1 MKIALDAMGG
11 DFAPDAIVRG
21 GILAARE
28 FADVEILLV
37 GDAGKVGEV
46 LGEIKSPPSNISIVH
61 APEVIGMNEKPAS
74 ALRKKKDSSIQVAC
88 KLVAEGRVQA
98 VMSMGNTGASVAASL
113 MILGRLKGVDRPAI
127 AQFFPTRDG
136 ACLVL
141 DVGATSNVKAEH
153 LYQFALMGEVYYR
166 LVMNK
171 ERPRVGLISIGE
183 EDVKGNDVIREAHTL
198 LDKAKINF
206 VGNIEGRDILPG
218 NVDVAVCDGFLGN
231 VLLKFAESLPDVI
244 FSILREQV
252 NRNLFTRLGGLLMK
266 PALHYFK
273 KRFDYAE
280 YGGAPLLGVNGIS
293 VVGHGKSS
301 PKAILNAVRVTL
313 RSVEGGINREIASQ
327 LSIKV

>member
-11 DFAPDAIVRG
+11 DYAPDAIVRG
-21 GILAARE
+21 GVLAAQE
-28 FADVEILLV
+28 APDAEILLV
-37 GDAGKVGEV
+37 GDAGKVAEV
-46 LGEIKSPPSNISIVH
+46 LSGIKDEPPNISIVH
-61 APEVIGMNEKPAS
+61 ASEVIEMNEKPTS

-88 KLVAEGRVQA
+88 RLVAEGKADA
-98 VMSMGNTGASVAASL
+98 VISAGNTGAAVASSL

-127 AQFFPTRDG
+127 AQFFPTMEG

-141 DVGATSNVKAEH
+141 DVGATSDVKAEH

-166 LVMNK
+166 QVMGK

-183 EDVKGNDVIREAHTL
+183 EDVKGNDVIREAHSL
-198 LDKAKINF
+198 LDKTKINF

-266 PALHYFK
+266 PALHHFK

-280 YGGAPLLGVNGIS
+280 YGGAPLLGVNGIATIS
-293 VVGHGKSS
+293 HGKSN
-301 PKAILNAVRVTL
+301 PKAMFNAIR
-313 RSVEGGINREIASQ
+313 INREIAAQ
-327 LSIKV
+327 LSVKV

>member
-11 DFAPDAIVRG
+11 DYAPENVVRG

-28 FADVEILLV
+28 FPETEFLLV
-37 GDAGKVGEV
+37 GDAGKVGEA
-46 LGEIKSPPSNISIVH
+46 LREIKSPPANISIIH
-61 APEVIGMNEKPAS
+61 ASEVIEMNEKPAS

-88 KLVAEGRVQA
+88 KLVAEGRAEA

-136 ACLVL
+136 ASLVL
-141 DVGATSNVKAEH
+141 DVGATSNCKAEH
-153 LYQFALMGEVYYR
+153 LYQFALMGEVYYKLILNR
-166 LVMNK
+166 

-198 LDKAKINF
+198 LDKAKFNF
-206 VGNIEGRDILPG
+206 IGNIEGRDILPG

-266 PALHYFK
+266 PALHHFK

-301 PKAILNAVRVTL
+301 PKAILNALRVTL
-313 RSVEGGINREIASQ
+313 RSVEGGINREIAAQ
-327 LSIKV
+327 LSIKA

>member
-11 DFAPDAIVRG
+11 DYAPENVVRG

-28 FADVEILLV
+28 FPETEFMLV

-46 LGEIKSPPSNISIVH
+46 LREIKSPPGNISIIH
-61 APEVIGMNEKPAS
+61 ASEVIEMNEKPAS

-88 KLVAEGRVQA
+88 KLVAEGRAEA

-136 ACLVL
+136 ASLVL
-141 DVGATSNVKAEH
+141 DVGATSNCKAEH

-166 LVMNK
+166 LVLNR

-198 LDKAKINF
+198 LDKAKLNF

-218 NVDVAVCDGFLGN
+218 TVDVAVCDGFLGN

-266 PALHYFK
+266 PALHHFK

-301 PKAILNAVRVTL
+301 PKAILNALRVTL
-313 RSVEGGINREIASQ
+313 RSVEGGINREIAAQ
-327 LSIKV
+327 LSIKA